1 MLTQEQLNVIND
13 VSTGMAILE
22 GLDDAIIGYEVNSAK
37 IIYHYDLI
45 VEILIQSGLD
55 ESEAAEYI
63 DKNIL
68 TLKITNDD
76 GDDITPTIFAEY
88 PIFTEEED
96 DDNEEDINVGEIED

>member
-22 GLDDAIIGYEVNSAK
+22 GLDDAIIGYDVNSTK
-37 IIYHYDLI
+37 IVYHYDLI
-45 VEILIQSGLD
+45 VEILIQSGLT

-76 GDDITPTIFAEY
+76 GEDITPAIFAEY
-88 PIFTEEED
+88 PIFTEDEED
-96 DDNEEDINVGEIED
+96 SDEDINVGGIEN

>member
-22 GLDDAIIGYEVNSAK
+22 GLDDAIIGYDVNSTR
-37 IIYHYDLI
+37 IVYHYDLI
-45 VEILIQSGLD
+45 VEILVQSGLT

-76 GDDITPTIFAEY
+76 GEDITPTIFAEY
-88 PIFTEEED
+88 PIFDEPENVEEAGDEEE
-96 DDNEEDINVGEIED
+96 N

>member
-22 GLDDAIIGYEVNSAK
+22 GLDDAIVGYEVNTSK
-37 IIYHYDLI
+37 IVYHYDLI
-45 VEILIQSGLD
+45 VEILMQSGLT
-55 ESEAAEYI
+55 ESEAGEYI

-76 GDDITPTIFAEY
+76 GEDITPTIFAEY
-88 PIFTEEED
+88 PIFDEEEIV
-96 DDNEEDINVGEIED
+96 EEAEDEEEN

>member
-22 GLDDAIIGYEVNSAK
+22 GLDDAIIGYEVNSTK

-88 PIFTEEED
+88 PIFTED
-96 DDNEEDINVGEIED
+96 SDNEEDINANEIEN

>member
-22 GLDDAIIGYEVNSAK
+22 GLDDAIIGYEVNTAK
-37 IIYHYDLI
+37 IVYHYDLI

-68 TLKITNDD
+68 TLKISNDN

-88 PIFTEEED
+88 PIFTED
-96 DDNEEDINVGEIED
+96 DDNEEDINVGETEN

>member
-22 GLDDAIIGYEVNSAK
+22 GLDDAIVGYDVNSTK
-37 IIYHYDLI
+37 IVYHYDLI
-45 VEILIQSGLD
+45 VEILTQSGLT
-55 ESEAAEYI
+55 ELEAAEYI

-76 GDDITPTIFAEY
+76 GEDITPTIFAEY
-88 PIFTEEED
+88 PIFTEDED
-96 DDNEEDINVGEIED
+96 SEEDINVGEIEN

>member
-22 GLDDAIIGYEVNSAK
+22 GLDDAIIGYEVNTAK
-37 IIYHYDLI
+37 IVYHYDLI
-45 VEILIQSGLD
+45 VEILIQSGLN

-68 TLKITNDD
+68 TLKISNDN

-88 PIFTEEED
+88 PIFTED
-96 DDNEEDINVGEIED
+96 DDNEEDINVGETEN

>member
-22 GLDDAIIGYEVNSAK
+22 GLDDAIVGYEVNSRK
-37 IIYHYDLI
+37 IVYHYDLI
-45 VEILIQSGLD
+45 VEILMQSGLT
-55 ESEAAEYI
+55 ESEAGEYI

-76 GDDITPTIFAEY
+76 GEDITPTIFAEY
-88 PIFTEEED
+88 PIFDEEEII
-96 DDNEEDINVGEIED
+96 EEAEDEEEN

>member
-22 GLDDAIIGYEVNSAK
+22 GLDDAIIGYEVNTAK
-37 IIYHYDLI
+37 IVYHYDLI

-88 PIFTEEED
+88 PIFTED
-96 DDNEEDINVGEIED
+96 DDNEEDINVGETEN

>member
-22 GLDDAIIGYEVNSAK
+22 GLDDAIIGYDVNSTK
-37 IIYHYDLI
+37 IVYHYDLI
-45 VEILIQSGLD
+45 VEILIQSGLT

-63 DKNIL
+63 DRNIL

-76 GDDITPTIFAEY
+76 GEDITPGIFAEY
-88 PIFTEEED
+88 PIFTDEG
-96 DDNEEDINVGEIED
+96 DNEEDINVGEIEN

>member
-22 GLDDAIIGYEVNSAK
+22 GLDDAIIGYEVNTAK
-37 IIYHYDLI
+37 IVYHYDLI

-96 DDNEEDINVGEIED
+96 DDEEDINVGEIED

>member
-22 GLDDAIIGYEVNSAK
+22 GLDDAIIGYEVNTAK
-37 IIYHYDLI
+37 IVYHYDLI

-68 TLKITNDD
+68 TLKISNDN

-88 PIFTEEED
+88 PIFTED
-96 DDNEEDINVGEIED
+96 DDNEEDINANEIEN

>member
-68 TLKITNDD
+68 TLKISNDN

-88 PIFTEEED
+88 PIFTED
-96 DDNEEDINVGEIED
+96 DDNEEDINVGETEN

>member
-22 GLDDAIIGYEVNSAK
+22 GLDDAIVGYDVNTTK
-37 IIYHYDLI
+37 IVYHYDLI
-45 VEILIQSGLD
+45 VEILIQSGLT

-63 DKNIL
+63 DVNIL

-76 GDDITPTIFAEY
+76 GEDITPTIFAEY
-88 PIFTEEED
+88 PIFTEDED
-96 DDNEEDINVGEIED
+96 SDEDINVGEIEN

>member
-22 GLDDAIIGYEVNSAK
+22 GLDDAIIGYDANSTK
-37 IIYHYDLI
+37 IVYHYDLI
-45 VEILIQSGLD
+45 VEILIQTGLT

-63 DKNIL
+63 DRNIL

-76 GDDITPTIFAEY
+76 GEDITPSIFAEY
-88 PIFTEEED
+88 PIFTEE
-96 DDNEEDINVGEIED
+96 DDNEEDVNVGEIEN

>member
-22 GLDDAIIGYEVNSAK
+22 GLDDAIVGYDVNTTK
-37 IIYHYDLI
+37 IVYHYDLI
-45 VEILIQSGLD
+45 VEILIQSGLT
-55 ESEAAEYI
+55 ELEAAEYI

-76 GDDITPTIFAEY
+76 GEDITPTIFAEY
-88 PIFTEEED
+88 PIFIED
-96 DDNEEDINVGEIED
+96 EDSDEDINVGEIEN

>member
-22 GLDDAIIGYEVNSAK
+22 GLDDAIIGYEVNTAK
-37 IIYHYDLI
+37 IVYHYDLI

-68 TLKITNDD
+68 TLKISCNPQND
-76 GDDITPTIFAEY
+76 Y
-88 PIFTEEED
+88 Y
-96 DDNEEDINVGEIED
+96 

>member
-22 GLDDAIIGYEVNSAK
+22 GLDDAIIGYEVNTTK
-37 IIYHYDLI
+37 IVYHYDLI

-68 TLKITNDD
+68 TLKISNDN

>member
-22 GLDDAIIGYEVNSAK
+22 GLDDAIIGYEVNTTK
-37 IIYHYDLI
+37 IVYHYDLI

-68 TLKITNDD
+68 TLKISNDN

-88 PIFTEEED
+88 PIFTED
-96 DDNEEDINVGEIED
+96 DDNEEDINVGETEN